1 MINSK
6 NPWDEMV
13 LEVIEA
19 AQKRIDK
26 KDFDLQCKLTPPT
39 NGKSYFDR
47 IKVYEKLVTDK
58 IIEIDNGTLKISK
71 KEIPEWLLNGLK
83 KGSESSWEIFEKI
96 NPSNKTIEK
105 IDRLLLEEIGLAG
118 EKAVIDILKK
128 SLPEELHI
136 RLKHVSL
143 YDDSAGFD
151 IQTPSLRNNSNTLLL
166 EIKTSS
172 RPGSLFNFFISRNEA
187 RIASL
192 NENWMLVGVFK
203 KDDDYD
209 IVGTLTYDQ
218 FSSFLPVNIHPNCR
232 WESSKVAIPVNTF
245 QVGLP

>member
-1 MINSK
+1 MIDSRS
-6 NPWDEMV
+6 PWDEMV

-26 KDFDLQCKLTPPT
+26 KDFDLQCKLTPST

-118 EKAVIDILKK
+118 EKAVIDILKQ

-151 IQTPSLRNNSNTLLL
+151 IQTPSLKNNSGTLLL

-172 RPGSLFNFFISRNEA
+172 RPGPLFNFFISRNEA

-192 NENWMLVGVFK
+192 NENWLLVGVFK

-209 IVGTLTYDQ
+209 IVGTLSYDQ
-218 FSSFLPVNIHPNCR
+218 FSSFLPVNVHPNCR
-232 WESSKVAIPVNTF
+232 WENSKITIPVNVF